1 MEPVTLSQIF
11 DDPLFNDISESFLD
25 DIDVKDLFDLSTFM
39 NSPDVK
45 NEDDITANQSS
56 GKTTLES
63 LLHSKPASDIFATN
77 TGLQSWGPVNVKE
90 VQDKQRSFWEVGTA
104 DRSVYPQAK
113 LHGQVCGLQRTFDM
127 PHVSKLLCDSE
138 IQSAHNRN
146 KVDSCPVENPAT
158 NSSTHKS
165 QFTIHND
172 EEIDVKVDIDH
183 CEQKNGTFKRAPHN
197 AIEKRYRASIN
208 GKIDELRK
216 LLMPIPSS
224 DVKMNKSA
232 VLRRA
237 IDRIRELEEINA
249 QLNTELMAFRS
260 CNISSLS
267 FVGSNNSTSE
277 TESQSIETPP
287 VSLTNQ
293 KVLTDQYYFQCKTSP
308 QSNSSNYI
316 PVDQVFH
323 FTGKPINQPS
333 QSLYGSNEKEKM
345 SMKTAK
351 EFFLNSF
358 HSSSL
363 SSASSS
369 SLSSPPS
376 INSPLNNSD
385 KFMIN
390 SQYSSVS
397 PPSTTAVSPPS
408 LLMSSDVVPSA
419 FMLHND
425 SYDIHSINNENLPT
439 YEQQKQQH
447 QLRQL
452 NYLSLSPLLQSPN
465 VQNCNKPPQFFCA
478 SNPTVISPEQ
488 SAIKKSCCDRIVHR
502 KRLANDSNGGVFT
515 PTKAKC
521 NNLLVNHDM
530 NVKSLVI
537 PRGKEK
543 FNLLS
548 NTGSNN
554 NTTIQAQFPTV
565 CQLLCETNACS
576 HSSLPVLTKGNIP
589 NENHQHQQHSV
600 GYNEVVARTTLCIA
614 ALCLIALN
622 PAQITT
628 QVYTSS
634 TPKDTKVSNARTL
647 LSYFDTSSNSLITTI
662 NIPNSWLTSLMYI
675 LQWFVALLL
684 CSWACYQKHIPVYLF
699 NWLQKSRSNINSL
712 HQVKSHFRQANIA
725 INQLTLSIADYHL
738 KVCLHLLGCS
748 THCKLIQPAS
758 TDSLLQCTY
767 VYTWSI
773 IKLGINLFTIISIQ
787 LPYWIWMCYF
797 KKKPN
802 KSNSI
807 VCNDHSDV
815 DENDMVTAAEVRL
828 RLMELYLFDYEPK
841 KVGPNNTRFSRLLDI
856 VSLALM
862 GIRDFLDSF
871 THGICRWSETD
882 QNIRTLAIVDH
893 KLPIN
898 LLPRQGVT
906 LGLLLKRKLGL
917 DYLGSLIIRMTVHVT
932 LRFRLSKLW
941 INWFNNST
949 FVRLIVSNQ
958 KLNSCTLGIITTSSS
973 AASLTVTAKSIGLDE
988 YSSDKKLL
996 IVNHTEKNIINQIL
1010 IELREYITCHC
1021 LKVILY
1027 GEVDQVKILKTYIHL
1042 LLELSPSLNVYN
1054 NSKKNSRNDEIEYE
1068 ETDDQVACSH
1078 WWAQMLNILWE
1089 YRCAQSKLPLQS
1101 SCKLLTAEN
1110 QLELSKADPVNNIAP
1125 QSLFKCPCLGDLVR
1139 VLSIVNK
1146 FGLLES
1152 KPTSRMLQIACL
1164 SIRNLRKSCRNLN
1177 NTYMF
1182 NRKPSESELQLDY
1195 MRFNFLAW
1203 SMIATNWFIDVLILK
1218 LKNVIHNDDNKL
1230 IMMTTTIKQ
1239 TKIMNDQPIE
1249 LFHGFSD
1256 SLYLLHQLVDYFNM
1270 PVSNWIRI
1278 KLRSAEAVHRLI
1290 TGACPTRTR
1299 FALLQNYSLS
1309 CLASS
1314 TESTKYNTNKS
1325 VNDVTIPKVSHNSGS
1340 TQHQPICYNRL
1351 MNEDVPI
1358 TGCRS
1363 SHRSNVLLQ
1372 SPGC

>member
-452 NYLSLSPLLQSPN
+452 NYLSPSPLLQSPN

-488 SAIKKSCCDRIVHR
+488 SAIKKT
-502 KRLANDSNGGVFT
+502 NDSNGGVFT

-628 QVYTSS
+628 RVYTSS

-917 DYLGSLIIRMTVHVT
+917 DYLGVNYL
-932 LRFRLSKLW
+932 
-941 INWFNNST
+941 
-949 FVRLIVSNQ
+949 
-958 KLNSCTLGIITTSSS
+958 LNY
-973 AASLTVTAKSIGLDE
+973 V
-988 YSSDKKLL
+988 
-996 IVNHTEKNIINQIL
+996 
-1010 IELREYITCHC
+1010 
-1021 LKVILY
+1021 VILY

-1195 MRFNFLAW
+1195 MRFNFL
-1203 SMIATNWFIDVLILK
+1203 
-1218 LKNVIHNDDNKL
+1218 
-1230 IMMTTTIKQ
+1230 
-1239 TKIMNDQPIE
+1239 
-1249 LFHGFSD
+1249 
-1256 SLYLLHQLVDYFNM
+1256 
-1270 PVSNWIRI
+1270 
-1278 KLRSAEAVHRLI
+1278 LRSAEAVHRLI